1 MELDL
6 LDYIS
11 QFLFLSLQEML
22 NYDPNKRL
30 SAKNALVHRFF
41 RDVTLEI
48 PHLRL

>member
-1 MELDL
+1 MASFL
-6 LDYIS
+6 L
-11 QFLFLSLQEML
+11 LSLQEML

-41 RDVTLEI
+41 RDVTMPI